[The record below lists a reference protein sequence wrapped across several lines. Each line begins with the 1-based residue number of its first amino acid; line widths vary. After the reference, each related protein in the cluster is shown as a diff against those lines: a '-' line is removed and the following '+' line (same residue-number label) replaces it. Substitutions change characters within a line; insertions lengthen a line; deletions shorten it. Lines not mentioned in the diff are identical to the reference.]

1 MPIESYSEIAEQQQ
15 TARNRLGNMAKAEFE
30 KEAQNQVKVAE
41 HFGANCLT
49 ETETLCFH
57 SAQGFSTLACPVV
70 SCLWPMQTLLA
81 SMKAD
86 ADVSNCGG

>member
-30 KEAQNQVKVAE
+30 KEVQNQVKVAE

-57 SAQGFSTLACPVV
+57 SASRLPR
-70 SCLWPMQTLLA
+70 CLLSVA
-81 SMKAD
+81 NAD
-86 ADVSNCGG
+86 APC